1 MEGVQ
6 DSRQIPVVIGRAL
19 MGNPTLLLMDEP
31 LEGLAPVIVDALL
44 DGLDRL
50 KRESELALLLVEQH
64 CPAGRWSW
72 LPTRSSWTAG

>member
-1 MEGVQ
+1 
-6 DSRQIPVVIGRAL
+6 
-19 MGNPTLLLMDEP
+19 
-31 LEGLAPVIVDALL
+31 LAPVIVDALL

-72 LPTRSSWTAG
+72 LPTRSSWAAG